1 MNKLQKTHS
10 ILDNLDELNKSKFN
24 SSDFVSLNKEFQL
37 TLDEIV
43 EERKADPTKEI
54 TIDDKNNF
62 FDLISKIESLEAKIL
77 PKAYLMDSFSK
88 SIK

>member
-10 ILDNLDELNKSKFN
+10 ILDKLDELNKSKFN